1 MNRLKI
7 SFKPKNVRYIT
18 KEPNKTSELMITT
31 IPGNSMSAAD
41 STSSNASH
49 SKSRDICFQN
59 SICQNAEIMWGLKH
73 NFMD

>member
-1 MNRLKI
+1 
-7 SFKPKNVRYIT
+7 
-18 KEPNKTSELMITT
+18 MITT

-49 SKSRDICFQN
+49 SKSPDICFQN